1 MTDEQTENLAKFHSL
16 LGEFDNAMLVSTD
29 ERGQPHGR
37 PMRIAAQSGAQTD
50 DLWFVTSSTAGKIE
64 EVRNEPR
71 VAVVMADDKRFLS
84 VSGHASVV
92 LDQAKIEELWSD
104 AWKIWFPNGPKSR
117 DIALIQ
123 VRPLRGEYWD
133 QSFPHGLRFALEAAK
148 ARIMN
153 EPIKEPDEPDE
164 HAKVSF
170 G

>member
-1 MTDEQTENLAKFHSL
+1 MTNEQTENLGKFHSL

-29 ERGQPHGR
+29 EHGQPHGR
-37 PMRIAAQSGAQTD
+37 PMRVAARSEEQSN

-64 EVRNEPR
+64 EIRKEPR

-84 VSGHASVV
+84 VSGHANVV

-123 VRPLRGEYWD
+123 VQPLRGEYWD

-148 ARIMN
+148 AL
-153 EPIKEPDEPDE
+153 IKNQAIDELDQPQH
-164 HAKVSF
+164 HAKVRL